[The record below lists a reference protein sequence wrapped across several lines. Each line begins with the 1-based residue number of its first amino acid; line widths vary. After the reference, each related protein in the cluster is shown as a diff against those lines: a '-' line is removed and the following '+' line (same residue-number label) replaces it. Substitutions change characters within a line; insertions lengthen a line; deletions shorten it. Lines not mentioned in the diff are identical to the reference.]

1 MGEEHEFFLIPVEFE
16 VRVRHSRA
24 EVKEQWYLWVWDA
37 AGTPE
42 LKCKCANT
50 SPAAA
55 IVAGKMTSIAMNKER
70 A

>member
-24 EVKEQWYLWVWDA
+24 EVKEQWYIRVWDA

-55 IVAGKMTSIAMNKER
+55 IVAGKMTLIAMNKER

>member
-24 EVKEQWYLWVWDA
+24 EVKEQWYIRVWDA

-55 IVAGKMTSIAMNKER
+55 IVADKMTSIAMNKER